1 MSDSLV
7 DSLASATCLNL
18 GGAASV
24 SMGLV
29 SIAQAHA
36 LGLQMMNA
44 MQAQRNAQI
53 TANAALS
60 QCCALMISAGA
71 AKAAN
76 D

>member
-1 MSDSLV
+1 MSNSLV

-29 SIAQAHA
+29 SLAQAHA

-44 MQAQRNAQI
+44 MQAQRHAQA
-53 TANAALS
+53 TANAGLV

-71 AKAAN
+71 AKATKG
-76 D
+76 